1 MRVRN
6 ALYFLA
12 LSVALSGCSRSYL
25 AEKEF
30 FKAKKTLESIK
41 LSAPV
46 EALEEPIAAFQHVV
60 DRFPGT
66 PKAMESLIAISN
78 LRLKQKK
85 YSEARDAMKT
95 IVEDYSADKDRVAEA
110 RDRIGQIYQA
120 EGNWDAAQK
129 AYWEAAEYN
138 PLHVRGLYAPIKI
151 LLHYKQAKDDKGF
164 EQQFVRVLDHY
175 QGLIK
180 QLGPIDT
187 AAPVKNYLA
196 MAYMVKGDTQPAVD
210 TWEALYREHHENG
223 YAPMALLAA
232 AELRWREDNLA
243 EAERLWGLYFKD
255 YPNHGLAGKTS
266 VTIGMLYQGKKDF
279 TKSRGWYNKALE
291 QYFKGKSLER
301 SEVELLMAK
310 SYQDEGNWEQADT
323 LYKQLEQD
331 YPNTSPSLQVPLL
344 RAEHF
349 REAGDTEQS
358 NKILGEAILVYQGL
372 ETENPD
378 ENVRKIAT
386 RFKTAAYAQLGAWQD
401 MIKEI
406 EGQMA
411 QETQP
416 EKKGRWL
423 FLKALLTENRLK
435 DHGAAIQLYENFLKD
450 YPEHP
455 LSSRAK
461 AQLDALKQA

>member
-1 MRVRN
+1 
-6 ALYFLA
+6 
-12 LSVALSGCSRSYL
+12 
-25 AEKEF
+25 
-30 FKAKKTLESIK
+30 
-41 LSAPV
+41 
-46 EALEEPIAAFQHVV
+46 
-60 DRFPGT
+60 
-66 PKAMESLIAISN
+66 
-78 LRLKQKK
+78 
-85 YSEARDAMKT
+85 
-95 IVEDYSADKDRVAEA
+95 
-110 RDRIGQIYQA
+110 
-120 EGNWDAAQK
+120 
-129 AYWEAAEYN
+129 
-138 PLHVRGLYAPIKI
+138 
-151 LLHYKQAKDDKGF
+151 
-164 EQQFVRVLDHY
+164 
-175 QGLIK
+175 
-180 QLGPIDT
+180 
-187 AAPVKNYLA
+187 
-196 MAYMVKGDTQPAVD
+196 
-210 TWEALYREHHENG
+210 
-223 YAPMALLAA
+223 
-232 AELRWREDNLA
+232 
-243 EAERLWGLYFKD
+243 
-255 YPNHGLAGKTS
+255 
-266 VTIGMLYQGKKDF
+266 
-279 TKSRGWYNKALE
+279 
-291 QYFKGKSLER
+291 
-301 SEVELLMAK
+301 
-310 SYQDEGNWEQADT
+310 
-323 LYKQLEQD
+323 
-331 YPNTSPSLQVPLL
+331 L